1 MIKKI
6 AIPLIP
12 LILFLLLVSAARAE
26 EAADPKAELFELND
40 TVQQK
45 RSELEE
51 LRDRIEIYKQQI
63 ANLQSQ
69 SRSLANELALL
80 ENRVVKTELDIKA
93 INVEIEST
101 TLEVDILDREIAD
114 KQERVFREREILA
127 DLIREIQTFDRRSTL
142 TLIFSAHTFSDFYS
156 QLRFLEDVQGRLQET
171 MDSVQAAKAAQE
183 QKREDREEHLASLET
198 LRNYLEK
205 KQQLLDDEQGTKAFL
220 LETTRS
226 SEARF
231 QELLRVVREESQFVD
246 AQLGKLQSEL
256 AGRLREFDI
265 DFSGGA
271 LFSWPLPSRTL
282 ITTLFHDPTYP
293 FRNIFEHSGIDMR
306 ASVGTPVL
314 AAAPGIV
321 AVARTG
327 RLYGNYVAIVHA
339 NGFSTLYAHLSRI
352 MVSPDQ
358 FVDRNAT
365 IGLSGGQRGSRG
377 AGLSTGPHLHFE
389 IRASGVPTNP
399 LDYLISF

>member
-1 MIKKI
+1 MKKL
-6 AIPLIP
+6 AIPV
-12 LILFLLLVSAARAE
+12 ILFLLLVGAARAE
-26 EAADPKAELFELND
+26 EAADPRSELFELND

-51 LRDRIEIYKQQI
+51 LRDRIETYKQQI
-63 ANLQSQ
+63 TNLQSQ
-69 SRSLANELALL
+69 NRSLSNEMALI
-80 ENRVVKTELDIKA
+80 ENRIVKTELDIEA
-93 INVEIEST
+93 LGVEIDST
-101 TLEVDILDREIAD
+101 AIEVDILDQEIAD
-114 KQERVFREREILA
+114 KQTRMEREREILSG
-127 DLIREIQTFDRRSTL
+127 LIREIQTFDRRSTL
-142 TLIFSAHTFSDFYS
+142 ALIFSARTFSDFYS

-171 MDSVQAAKAAQE
+171 MNSVQAAKVAQE
-183 QKREDREEHLASLET
+183 QKREDREEHLAALEV
-198 LRNYLEK
+198 LKSDLEK
-205 KQQLLDDEQGTKAFL
+205 KQQLLDDERGTKAFL

-226 SEARF
+226 SEARY
-231 QELLRVVREESQFVD
+231 QELLRAVREESQFVD
-246 AQLGKLQSEL
+246 AQLGKLQGEL
-256 AGRLREFDI
+256 TNRLRDLDV
-265 DFSGGA
+265 DFSGNT

-293 FRNIFEHSGIDMR
+293 FRNLFEHSGIDMR
-306 ASVGTPVL
+306 ASTGTPVL

-358 FVDRNAT
+358 FIERNAT
-365 IGLSGGQRGSRG
+365 VGLSGGGRGSAG

-389 IRASGVPTNP
+389 VRASGVPVNP

>member
-1 MIKKI
+1 MKKL
-6 AIPLIP
+6 AIPL
-12 LILFLLLVSAARAE
+12 LLFLLLVGAARAAE
-26 EAADPKAELFELND
+26 VADPKSKLFELND

-45 RSELEE
+45 RSELGE
-51 LRDRIEIYKQQI
+51 LRDRIETYKQQI

-69 SRSLANELALL
+69 GRSLANEMALL
-80 ENRVVKTELDIKA
+80 ENRIVKTELDVQA
-93 INVEIEST
+93 LGVEIEST
-101 TLEVDILDREIAD
+101 TLEINILDQEISN
-114 KQERVFREREILA
+114 KQERIDRERQILA
-127 DLIREIQTFDRRSTL
+127 GLIREIQTFDRRSTL
-142 TLIFSAHTFSDFYS
+142 ALIFSAHTFSDFYS
-156 QLRFLEDVQGRLQET
+156 QLRFLEDVQSRLQKT
-171 MDSVQAAKAAQE
+171 VDSVQVAKAAEE
-183 QKREDREEHLASLET
+183 QKRKDREEHLATLET
-198 LRNYLEK
+198 LKNDLEK
-205 KQQLLDDEQGTKAFL
+205 KQQLLDDERGTKSFL
-220 LETTRS
+220 LENTKS
-226 SEARF
+226 SEVRY
-231 QELLRVVREESQFVD
+231 QELLRAVREESQFVD

-256 AGRLREFDI
+256 SNRLRDLDV
-265 DFSGGA
+265 DFSGNT

-293 FRNIFEHSGIDMR
+293 FRNLFEHSGLDMR
-306 ASVGTPVL
+306 TSVGTPVL

-358 FVDRNAT
+358 FVERNAT

-389 IRASGVPTNP
+389 VRASGVPVNP

>member
-1 MIKKI
+1 MKKLT
-6 AIPLIP
+6 IPI
-12 LILFLLLVSAARAE
+12 ILFLLLMGAAQAE
-26 EAADPKAELFELND
+26 ETTLPQSEILELND

-51 LRDRIEIYKQQI
+51 LRDRIETYKQEI

-69 SRSLANELALL
+69 SRSLANEMALL
-80 ENRVVKTELDIKA
+80 ENRIVKTELDIEA
-93 INVEIEST
+93 LNVEIEST
-101 TLEVDILDREIAD
+101 TIEVEILDQEISD
-114 KQERVFREREILA
+114 KQARIDRERQILA
-127 DLIREIQTFDRRSTL
+127 DLIREIQIFDRRSTL
-142 TLIFSAHTFSDFYS
+142 ALIFSARTFSDFYS

-171 MDSVQAAKAAQE
+171 MDSVQAAKATEE
-183 QKREDREEHLASLET
+183 QKREDREEHLAALEI
-198 LRNYLEK
+198 LKEDLEK
-205 KQQLLDDEQGTKAFL
+205 KQQLLDDERGTKAFL
-220 LETTRS
+220 LENTRS

-265 DFSGGA
+265 DFSGGT

-282 ITTLFHDPTYP
+282 LTTLFHDPTYP
-293 FRNIFEHSGIDMR
+293 FRNLFEHSGLDMR
-306 ASVGTPVL
+306 ASTGTPVL

-321 AVARTG
+321 AVTRTG
-327 RLYGNYVAIVHA
+327 RLYGNYIAIVHT

-352 MVSPDQ
+352 LVSPDQ

-365 IGLSGGQRGSRG
+365 IGLSGGERRSRG

-389 IRASGVPTNP
+389 VRANGVPVNP